1 MSDTN
6 ATTDD
11 AVNRISAAAR
21 AAAGDPSHSGPLD
34 EAVQSATPDQRS
46 AASKLLIDDKAARD
60 ALHASLQR
68 LGIER

>member
-1 MSDTN
+1 MSDIN

-11 AVNRISAAAR
+11 AVSQIIAGARATSGDSSQSASLDAAVQAAA
-21 AAAGDPSHSGPLD
+21 
-34 EAVQSATPDQRS
+34 PDQRS
-46 AASKLLIDDKAARD
+46 AASKLLVDETAARD